1 MSESGTVVRGN
12 HSAQYEVRQ
21 DKVRIQSEFGT
32 LVARLDGQRPKVLA
46 FRMLGLQ
53 IGTAARQ
60 AGELSKDE
68 AARHLQFEW
77 EEKWTASPKSR
88 WLNRPPPA
96 EVVEAV
102 ASGWLP
108 SEGRIIDLGCGTAE
122 IAAWF
127 AERGYQATGA
137 DIAQAAV
144 DRAARKHAHLLD
156 AIDFVA
162 VDLCTQTIPG
172 RTFDILID
180 RGCLHQLPPSLVA
193 DYIRNVASIAAPGAR
208 MMLFAKAFRG
218 GNEFGDA
225 EETERCTDWVRRV
238 FAGHFELERALP
250 TYLDPDDPKDPL
262 PGMAFWLTRAG

>member
-1 MSESGTVVRGN
+1 MSESGTVIRGK
-12 HSAQYEVRQ
+12 HSAQYEVRHG
-21 DKVRIQSEFGT
+21 KVRISSKFGK
-32 LVARLDGQRPKVLA
+32 LLAPLEGQRAEVLA
-46 FRMLGLQ
+46 GKLLGLQ

-60 AGELSKDE
+60 AGELGKEE
-68 AARHLQFEW
+68 AARHLQSEW
-77 EEKWTASPKSR
+77 QDKWIAAPRSR
-88 WLNRPPPA
+88 WINRPPPA

-108 SEGRIIDLGCGTAE
+108 GEGRVIDLGCGTAE

-144 DRAARKHAHLLD
+144 DRAARRHSHLLD
-156 AIDFVA
+156 AIEFVA

-172 RTFDILID
+172 RSFDILVD

-193 DYIRNVASIAAPGAR
+193 DYVRNVASIAAPGAK
-208 MMLFAKAFRG
+208 MMLFSKAFRE
-218 GNEFGDA
+218 GNQFGDA
-225 EETERCTDWVRRV
+225 EETEQATAWVRSA
-238 FAGHFELERALP
+238 FAGYFELERALP

-262 PGMAFWLTRAG
+262 PGMAFWLTRTG